1 MGQFD
6 EKVALITGGSSGIGR
21 ATALT
26 FAKGGARVII
36 ADMDENKADE
46 VLKEIQAAGGDALFI
61 PTDVSDDESVKS
73 MLQHAVATYGKL
85 NIAVNNAGIE
95 GALVPT
101 TEYPLDMWN
110 KVIAVNLT
118 GVWLCMKYEIPH
130 LLKTSGAIVNVASV
144 AGLVGAPNASAY
156 SAAKHGVV
164 GLTKTAALEYAK
176 QKLRVNAVC
185 PAFIETP
192 MVMERTMS
200 AGTDQQTYDR
210 LVRAHPMRRLGKPQ
224 EIADA
229 IVWLASDQT
238 QFMTGHTLAVD
249 GGLTAG

>member
-6 EKVALITGGSSGIGR
+6 NKVALVTGGSSGIGR

-26 FAKGGARVII
+26 FAQGGAQVII
-36 ADMDENKADE
+36 ADMDENGADE
-46 VLKEIQAAGGDALFI
+46 TLKAIQELGGDALYI
-61 PTDVSDDESVKS
+61 HTDVSDDNSVQS
-73 MLQHAVATYGKL
+73 MIKNAVATYGKL
-85 NIAVNNAGIE
+85 DIGVNNAGIE
-95 GALVPT
+95 GVLTPT
-101 TEYPLDMWN
+101 TDYPVDMFQ

-118 GVWLCMKYEIPH
+118 GVWLCMKYEIPY
-130 LLKTSGAIVNVASV
+130 LLKTSGVMVNTASV

-164 GLTKTAALEYAK
+164 GLTKTAALEYAR
-176 QKLRVNAVC
+176 QGVRINAVC

-192 MVMERTMS
+192 MVMERQLS
-200 AGTDQQTYDR
+200 ASTNQEAYDR

-229 IVWLASDQT
+229 IVWLCSDQT
-238 QFMTGHTLAVD
+238 KFMTGHCLTID